1 MKFTSLTHLL
11 NEEALTRCHHELSSR
26 KAPGINGTTK
36 EQYQEDLVENIQDL
50 VRRLKQKSYRPVPVR
65 RTYIDKP
72 GSNKKRPLG
81 IYRSMKIRLCER
93 AVTKILNAIYENDS
107 SRLFIWI

>member
-1 MKFTSLTHLL
+1 METKLLRIAELAKVKPNMKFTSLTHLL

-72 GSNKKRPLG
+72 GSNKK
-81 IYRSMKIRLCER
+81 SQCK
-93 AVTKILNAIYENDS
+93 
-107 SRLFIWI
+107 WQ